1 MKLKI
6 ISLLTLEKDNEWVKD
21 SVSKYIASLD
31 YFDKPLIATAIG
43 APVGVTSAS
52 FSFAFSLTIS
62 FLTTQNKKKKHNKI
76 IMLARSILNSIES
89 KIFGALTNNGISHEN
104 VRTIINEEKNYC
116 ELRDH
121 P

>member
-1 MKLKI
+1 
-6 ISLLTLEKDNEWVKD
+6 
-21 SVSKYIASLD
+21 
-31 YFDKPLIATAIG
+31 
-43 APVGVTSAS
+43 
-52 FSFAFSLTIS
+52 
-62 FLTTQNKKKKHNKI
+62 
-76 IMLARSILNSIES
+76 MLARSILNSIES